1 MSWGFVIQ
9 TAVSAVAI
17 AGLVALAAWARIAA
31 PRAPLDARAARA
43 VLDEEFPDA
52 AIDGLWIAADGKG
65 ALARAGDQALI
76 VYLRGDDYVARS
88 LAWTEVARARVEAG
102 AVRLAFHDIAAPT
115 ARLALGANGPWPPT
129 LEASP

>member
-9 TAVSAVAI
+9 TAVSAAAI
-17 AGLVALAAWARIAA
+17 AGLVALAAWAKIAA
-31 PRAPLDARAARA
+31 PRAALDAQTAKA
-43 VLDEEFPDA
+43 VLGEEFPDA
-52 AIDGLWIAADGKG
+52 AIDGVWIAADGKS

-88 LAWTEVARARVEAG
+88 LAWNDVAQARVEAG

-115 ARLALGANGPWPPT
+115 ARLALSANAAWPPV
-129 LEASP
+129 LEPVA